1 MILAS
6 TATDA
11 LSIGAPIFGVPLVG
25 FIAWLIL
32 DEGLVPGRTHRR
44 VVAENKMLREANDKV
59 IPLVQDMV
67 EAVESSAATMDRTTR
82 VMEDCINALAG
93 VHPVYKG
100 PR

>member
-44 VVAENKMLREANDKV
+44 VVDENKAMRETIEKI
-59 IPLVQDMV
+59 IPLAQDMV
-67 EAVESSAATMDRTTR
+67 GAVESSATAMERTTR
-82 VMEDCINALAG
+82 VMEDCINALSG